1 MGCARM
7 IKVIRQYRY
16 VVEDRDRHGNVRV
29 YLRVPS
35 KPKLRLWQEP
45 GTPEFDTEYRRAIAG
60 EIKPK
65 ASQRS
70 VAPASGSLRAL
81 CISYFGCA
89 EYKRMELR
97 SRHVRRLI
105 LDKLCDAHG
114 DKPAALMEPRHV
126 RRIRDEKA
134 ELPEAANAIIKAL
147 RAVFRHGVQAEL
159 VSRNP
164 AKDVEYLR
172 SGSEGYHT
180 WTVDEVEQFEARH
193 PIGTKA
199 RLALALLLYTAQ
211 RRSDVVRFGRQHIRK
226 DGRLC
231 FTQFKNRN
239 RKPVTM
245 ELPILPA
252 LQRIIDASPCGDL
265 AFLVS
270 ERGTPFTADSFGNR
284 FRIWCRQA
292 GLDHCS
298 AHGLRK
304 AAATRLAELGAS
316 IHEIAGVTGHKSLKE
331 VQRYTTG
338 TRQRVMAEA
347 AMARLAEQTVSKVS
361 HHDDATPEWDENSPQ
376 PIEEKGENSWMVPRG
391 GIEPPTLRFSV
402 KC

>member
-1 MGCARM
+1 M

-29 YLRVPS
+29 YLRVPG

-45 GTPEFDTEYRRAIAG
+45 GTPEFDAEYRRAIAG

-65 ASQRS
+65 STQRPA
-70 VAPASGSLRAL
+70 APASGSLRAL
-81 CISYFGCA
+81 CVSYYGCA

-114 DKPAALMEPRHV
+114 DKPIALMEPRHV

-134 ELPEAANAIIKAL
+134 ELPEAANSIIKAL

-159 VSRNP
+159 LTRNP
-164 AKDVEYLR
+164 AREVEYLR
-172 SGSEGYHT
+172 AGGDGYHT
-180 WTVDEVEQFEARH
+180 WTIEEVGQFEARH
-193 PIGTKA
+193 PVGTKA

-211 RRSDVVRFGRQHIRK
+211 RRSDVVRLGRQHVRS
-226 DGRLC
+226 DGWLH
-231 FTQFKNRN
+231 FTQHKNRN
-239 RKPVTM
+239 RKPVAM

-252 LQRIIDASPCGDL
+252 LQRIIDASPCGDM

-270 ERGTPFTADSFGNR
+270 ERGTPYTADSFGNR

-292 GLDHCS
+292 RLDHCS

-338 TRQRVMAEA
+338 ARQRVMAGA
-347 AMARLAEQTVSKVS
+347 AMARLTEQIEPKVS
-361 HHDDATPEWDENSPQ
+361 HPDAATPEWDENNPQ
-376 PIEEKGENSWMVPRG
+376 PIEEKGAKSWMVPRG
-391 GIEPPTLRFSV
+391 GV
-402 KC
+402 KRPG

>member
-1 MGCARM
+1 M
-7 IKVIRQYRY
+7 IKLVRQYRY

-29 YLRVPS
+29 YLRVPG

-45 GTPEFDTEYRRAIAG
+45 ATPEFDAEYRRAIAG

-65 ASQRS
+65 TPPRRTAS
-70 VAPASGSLRAL
+70 PAGSLRSL
-81 CISYFGCA
+81 CVSYFGCA

-105 LDKLCDAHG
+105 LDRLCDAHG

-134 ELPEAANAIIKAL
+134 ELPEASNSIIKAL
-147 RAVFRHGVQAEL
+147 RAVFRHGVQAEML
-159 VSRNP
+159 TRNP
-164 AKDVEYLR
+164 AREVEYLR
-172 SGSEGYHT
+172 AGGDGYHT
-180 WTVDEVEQFEARH
+180 WTVEEVEQFEARH
-193 PIGTKA
+193 PVGTKA

-211 RRSDVVRFGRQHIRK
+211 RRSDVVRLGRQHVRK
-226 DGRLC
+226 DGWLY
-231 FTQFKNRN
+231 FTQHKNRN

-270 ERGTPFTADSFGNR
+270 ERGTPYTADSFGNR
-284 FRIWCRQA
+284 FRIWCQQA

-316 IHEIAGVTGHKSLKE
+316 IHEIAGVTGHRSLKE
-331 VQRYTTG
+331 VQRYTTA
-338 TRQRVMAEA
+338 TRQRVMAGA
-347 AMARLAEQTVSKVS
+347 AMARLTEQTASKVS
-361 HHDDATPEWDENSPQ
+361 HPDGAAPEWDENNQQ
-376 PIEEKGENSWMVPRG
+376 PIDEKGTKSWMVPRG

-402 KC
+402 ACSTN